1 MPPFKKKRV
10 VTIRE
15 VLKVYWKHTLAYKWS
30 FFLSFFLGTTTYLFD
45 VITPLFFKRFF
56 DVLGGTPSSETFQTL
71 LGVLT
76 VIIFFN
82 VLQWIARRAMHFLT
96 IYFYAG
102 AMSDLLDNGFI
113 YLFGHSYNFF
123 ISNFTGTLVRRVT
136 RLSRSYETIMDQLF
150 YNILPIVVT
159 VAGILFVLFQRST
172 LLGYALLLWIVL
184 FLLVQLALARWKQP
198 YNLRKAEEDSRVT
211 GTLSDAVSNEYNI
224 KLFSG
229 ANHEEGLFRN
239 VTADLKRITLLS
251 WTIDEV
257 INTVQGFLMIV
268 IQGVL
273 FYGAIVFWQ
282 RGVLTIGD
290 FALIQAY
297 LINIFGQLWNFGN
310 SFRRLYEAFADAS
323 EMVEI
328 FNTPHE
334 IRDAPGA
341 KALSVPNGEIQFKDV
356 HFRFHTDQPVLEEFN
371 LHIRPAEKIA
381 LVGPYGAGKSTI
393 VKILF
398 RRYDIKSGSILIDGQ
413 DIHTVTQESL
423 HDAISLVPQEPI
435 LFHRTLLENIR
446 YGRRGASDEEVM
458 EAARQAHCHEFI
470 TRFPEG
476 YDTFVGERGV
486 KLSGGEKQ
494 RVAIAR
500 AILKNAP
507 VLVLDE
513 ATSSLDSHSEA
524 LIQDAL
530 EVLMKGKTVIVIAH
544 RLSTIMKM
552 DRIVVMQGG
561 QVIDQGT
568 HADLLSRD
576 SLYKRLW
583 DIQAGGFLTE

>member
-1 MPPFKKKRV
+1 MIEHMPPFKKKRV

-56 DVLGGTPSSETFQTL
+56 DVLGGTPSSETLQTL

-150 YNILPIVVT
+150 YNI
-159 VAGILFVLFQRST
+159 QRST

-341 KALSVPNGEIQFKDV
+341 KVLSVPNGEIQFKDV
-356 HFRFHTDQPVLEEFN
+356 HFRFHKDQAILEEFS
-371 LHIRPAEKIA
+371 LRIAPGEKIA
-381 LVGPYGAGKSTI
+381 LVGPSGAGKSTI

-398 RRYDIKSGSILIDGQ
+398 RLYDIRSGSILIDGQ

-446 YGRRGASDEEVM
+446 YGRRDATDEEVM

-583 DIQAGGFLTE
+583 DIQAGGFLRE